1 MKNANIYIF
10 KDVSGIESLAGMLVI
25 KELFINKSFVNQGYI
40 IITLSGDMK
49 KRKEVYWEDM
59 KKYLVP
65 NAEYNLN
72 SFTKEYKYEIELI
85 YQYKEKNKIILS
97 WLEICQY
104 AVLLRLEPTQ
114 DFQALDQIAI
124 ELKNFNEYAEKMM

>member
-10 KDVSGIESLAGMLVI
+10 KDVSGIEYLAGMLVM
-25 KELFINKSFVNQGYI
+25 KELFINKSFVNQGYV

-59 KKYLVP
+59 QKYLVP
-65 NAEYNLN
+65 NLEYDLN
-72 SFTKEYKYEIELI
+72 SFTKEYKNEIELI
-85 YQYKEKNKIILS
+85 YQYKEKNKTILS
-97 WLEICQY
+97 WLEVCQF
-104 AVLLRLEPTQ
+104 AVLLRFEPMQ
-114 DFQALDQIAI
+114 NFDAIKQIDL

>member
-1 MKNANIYIF
+1 MKNANIYLF
-10 KDVSGIESLAGMLVI
+10 KDVSGIEYLAGMLVI
-25 KELFINKSFVNQGYI
+25 KEIFINKSFVNQGYI

-59 KKYLVP
+59 KKYLVS
-65 NAEYNLN
+65 NIEYNLN
-72 SFTKEYKYEIELI
+72 SFTKEYKNEIELI

-104 AVLLRLEPTQ
+104 AVLLRLEPNQ
-114 DFQALDQIAI
+114 DFKAIEQIEK
-124 ELKNFNEYAEKMM
+124 ELKNFSEYAEKMM

>member
-10 KDVSGIESLAGMLVI
+10 KDVSGIEYLAGMLVM
-25 KELFINKSFVNQGYI
+25 KELFINKSFVNQGYV

-59 KKYLVP
+59 QKYLVP
-65 NAEYNLN
+65 NLEYDLN
-72 SFTKEYKYEIELI
+72 SFTKEYKNEIELI
-85 YQYKEKNKIILS
+85 YQYKEKNKTILS
-97 WLEICQY
+97 WLEVCQF
-104 AVLLRLEPTQ
+104 AVLLRFEPIQNFDAITQ
-114 DFQALDQIAI
+114 IDL

>member
-10 KDVSGIESLAGMLVI
+10 KDVSGIEYLAGMLVM
-25 KELFINKSFVNQGYI
+25 KELFINKSFVNQGYV

-59 KKYLVP
+59 QKYLVP
-65 NAEYNLN
+65 NLEYDLN
-72 SFTKEYKYEIELI
+72 SFTKEYKNEIELI
-85 YQYKEKNKIILS
+85 YQYKEKNKTILS
-97 WLEICQY
+97 WLEVCQF
-104 AVLLRLEPTQ
+104 AVLLRFEPIQ
-114 DFQALDQIAI
+114 NFDAIKQIDL